1 MKATEM
7 MNAEAA
13 EVKNK
18 FAPLMLI
25 VVLCVSTNS
34 AFAYN
39 KAYSDIVNAKQSGA
53 SVATNTMKSSLAYK
67 VGFASG
73 YAGKDEFDVTTCAQ
87 FQNQLQYVCQ
97 KGYDAGFLSNPAQ
110 TQSIYFKHE
119 FSGGKAAE
127 IADNVGY
134 CAVYQTKPLAESEC
148 IYGYN
153 SGQQMRPK

>member
-1 MKATEM
+1 MKNE
-7 MNAEAA
+7 
-13 EVKNK
+13 

-34 AFAYN
+34 AFAYT
-39 KAYSDIVNAKQSGA
+39 KAYRDIVNAQQSGA

-73 YAGKDEFDVTTCAQ
+73 YGGKDEFDVTTCTQ

-97 KGYDAGFLSNPAQ
+97 KGYDAGFLSNSAH
-110 TQSIYFKHE
+110 THSIYFKHG
-119 FSGGKAAE
+119 FYGGKAAG

-134 CAVYQTKPLAESEC
+134 CAGYQTKPLAEIEC

>member
-1 MKATEM
+1 M
-7 MNAEAA
+7 
-13 EVKNK
+13 KNK

-25 VVLCVSTNS
+25 VVLCVSTDS
-34 AFAYN
+34 AFAYT
-39 KAYSDIVNAKQSGA
+39 KAYRDIVNAQQSGA

-73 YAGKDEFDVTTCAQ
+73 YGGKDEFDVTTCTQ

-97 KGYDAGFLSNPAQ
+97 KGYDAGFLSNPAH
-110 TQSIYFKHE
+110 THSIYFKHG
-119 FSGGKAAE
+119 FYGGKAAG

-134 CAVYQTKPLAESEC
+134 CAGYQTKPLAEIEC
-148 IYGYN
+148 IYGYD